1 MDALEPRSEGLMR
14 SRAHS
19 LVWIAVAVMISAA
32 GCKVGNPLNRT
43 VKVTQEPSLDPLDA
57 PSPRTRLASSSV
69 DRNYESAGTNPNAEN
84 PPHEAEN
91 ARNLAVKTAV
101 ARKAPSSEAP
111 PASKSKLAPNDSV
124 VRKAS
129 AESFVDTPSKKLPKE
144 HAELLEAFRDSPPEV
159 QQQALRQLLAV
170 SGQDAVKS
178 QSPASIADALRSS
191 MTQLPILP
199 EDVPEATELPHRLAS
214 GEAPKSNES
223 EIVNASLKTDDE
235 SENGK
240 VQLANGAFESTVEKS
255 SLPSMNE
262 APGDSLER
270 ENPPKPLADSSITT
284 ASEKELYA
292 ELAKRLKEPTAGE
305 SDADRYRRQ
314 IIGRNLMLFSGDPD
328 AAVVAFD
335 GMTETEQEFLRHYL
349 LGVWSMVDTSG
360 HPVAARRWSAA
371 LPEMRMA
378 TQKLS
383 GASETL
389 EIKSLAFCSEIQ
401 SFGQV
406 TKFDTNRFDA
416 GQKVILYCEID
427 NFLAQSTP
435 EGFETHLQG
444 SYEVFD
450 AKGQKVAGQVLP
462 ADKQVCDNY
471 LRDYFIA
478 YQMNLPSGLEPGE
491 YRLELTMECLKGQK
505 YGQSSLTLQIAKSP
519 GN

>member
-19 LVWIAVAVMISAA
+19 IVWIAIAVLIAA
-32 GCKVGNPLNRT
+32 VGCKVGNPMNRT

-57 PSPRTRLASSSV
+57 PSPRTRLASSSA
-69 DRNYESAGTNPNAEN
+69 DRNYDTADWSQESATSL
-84 PPHEAEN
+84 HEADV
-91 ARNLAVKTAV
+91 AQNLALKTAV
-101 ARKAPSSEAP
+101 ARKTPPAEAP
-111 PASKSKLAPNDSV
+111 TASKSKRIPNDSMV
-124 VRKAS
+124 QKAS
-129 AESFVDTPSKKLPKE
+129 AESFVDAPSKKLPRE

-159 QQQALRQLLAV
+159 QQQALRQLIAV
-170 SGQDAVKS
+170 SGQNAVKS
-178 QSPASIADALRSS
+178 KSPESIAAALRSS

-199 EDVPEATELPHRLAS
+199 EDVPESTELPHRLAS
-214 GEAPKSNES
+214 GDASDSTEPGIAT
-223 EIVNASLKTDDE
+223 ASLETDE
-235 SENGK
+235 NSETGK
-240 VQLANGAFESTVEKS
+240 VQLANGANDSAAKKTTLDSMKEVPFDPLKPEHQQN
-255 SLPSMNE
+255 SLT
-262 APGDSLER
+262 
-270 ENPPKPLADSSITT
+270 ENSIAT
-284 ASEKELYA
+284 ASEKDLYA

-328 AAVVAFD
+328 AAVAAFD

-389 EIKSLAFCSEIQ
+389 DIKSLAFCSEIQ

-406 TKFDTNRFDA
+406 TKFDTNRFNV

-435 EGFETHLQG
+435 EGFETHLRG

-450 AKGQKVAGQVLP
+450 SKGQKVAGQVLP

-491 YRLELTMECLKGQK
+491 YRLELTIECLQGQK
-505 YGQSSLTLQIAKSP
+505 YGQSSLALQIAKSP